1 MAATTTAAQPARAPG
16 TRRGLTGLRPDKW
29 ALLVLPALALLLV
42 VFVYPV
48 FDILRRSFTEPS
60 AGLENYRTFFDTPA
74 YVTILRRTFS
84 TAAIVTAV
92 CLALGYPYAY
102 LMTVVRPRWRLV
114 LLAVVLVPFW
124 TSLMVRT
131 YAWIVLLQDTGVVND
146 VLASLGIGRLSLIR
160 NTLGVTIGMTQ
171 ILLPFMVL
179 PLYST
184 MQGIDRRLLQAAEGL
199 GAPPRTAFLRVYVPL
214 SLPGVSAGVT
224 LVFILALGFYVT
236 PALLGSPQNALLS
249 QLVVQQ
255 VSQLLNFGSGGAM
268 AAILLVA
275 TLILFVLLSRVIR
288 PGRAFGAL
296 GSGR

>member
-1 MAATTTAAQPARAPG
+1 MAATAARAEAP
-16 TRRGLTGLRPDKW
+16 RGSRLTGRLAALRPNRW
-29 ALLVLPALALLLV
+29 ALLALPALALVLV
-42 VFVYPV
+42 AFAYPV
-48 FDILRRSFTEPS
+48 FDILRRSFTEPV
-60 AGLENYRTFFDTPA
+60 AGLDNYRQFFETPA
-74 YVTILRRTFS
+74 YVTILRRTFI
-84 TAAIVTAV
+84 TAAIVTVV
-92 CLALGYPYAY
+92 CLLLGYPYAY
-102 LMTVVRPRWRLV
+102 LMTIVRPRWRIV

-146 VLASLGIGRLSLIR
+146 VLDAMGVGRLSLIR
-160 NTLGVTIGMTQ
+160 NATGVTIGMTQ

-184 MQGIDRRLLQAAEGL
+184 MQGIDRRLLHAAEGL

-214 SLPGVSAGVT
+214 SLPGVTAGVT

-268 AAILLVA
+268 AAILLAA
-275 TLILFVLLSRVIR
+275 TLLLFALVSRVVR
-288 PGRAFGAL
+288 PGRAFSSL
-296 GSGR
+296 GSDT

>member
-1 MAATTTAAQPARAPG
+1 MAVGASRADVAGGSSTRWSLAR
-16 TRRGLTGLRPDKW
+16 LRPDGW
-29 ALLVLPALALLLV
+29 ALLVLPALALIV
-42 VFVYPV
+42 GAFGYPV

-60 AGLENYRTFFDTPA
+60 AGLDNYRLFFDTPA
-74 YVTILRRTFS
+74 YVTILRRTFV
-84 TAAIVTAV
+84 TAAIVTFV
-92 CLALGYPYAY
+92 CLLIGYPYAY
-102 LMTVVRPRWRLV
+102 LMTIVRDRWKMV

-131 YAWIVLLQDTGVVND
+131 YAWIVLLQDTGVIND
-146 VLASLGIGRLSLIR
+146 VIAALGIGRLSLIR

-199 GAPPRTAFLRVYVPL
+199 GARPRTAFLKVYVPL
-214 SLPGVSAGVT
+214 SLPGVTAGVT

-268 AAILLVA
+268 AAILLAA
-275 TLILFVLLSRVIR
+275 TLILFFLLSRVIR
-288 PGRAFGAL
+288 PSKAFGAL
-296 GSGR
+296 GSDG

>member
-1 MAATTTAAQPARAPG
+1 MASAAATEATGGSRSGGSLAR
-16 TRRGLTGLRPDKW
+16 LRPDRW
-29 ALLVLPALALLLV
+29 ALLILPALALLAV
-42 VFVYPV
+42 VFAYPV
-48 FDILRRSFTEPS
+48 LDILRRSFTEPA
-60 AGLENYRTFFDTPA
+60 AGLGNYEQFFGTPA
-74 YVTILRRTFS
+74 YVTILRRTFT
-84 TAAIVTAV
+84 TAAIVTGV
-92 CLALGYPYAY
+92 CLLLGYPYAY
-102 LMTVVRPRWRLV
+102 LMTVVRQRWRLV

-214 SLPGVSAGVT
+214 SLPGVTAGVT

-255 VSQLLNFGSGGAM
+255 VSQLLNFGAGGAM

-275 TLILFVLLSRVIR
+275 TLILFFLLSRVIR
-288 PGRAFGAL
+288 PSRAFGAL
-296 GSGR
+296 GSES

>member
-1 MAATTTAAQPARAPG
+1 MAVTTAPGRSPRGARGSGRLGA
-16 TRRGLTGLRPDKW
+16 LRANRW
-29 ALLVLPALALLLV
+29 ALLAIPALALVLV
-42 VFVYPV
+42 TFAYPV
-48 FDILRRSFTEPS
+48 FDILRRSFTEPVG
-60 AGLENYRTFFDTPA
+60 GLGNYEQFFETPA
-74 YVTILRRTFS
+74 YVKILRRTFM

-92 CLALGYPYAY
+92 CLLLGYPYAY
-102 LMTVVRPRWRLV
+102 LMTVVKPRWRIV

-146 VLASLGIGRLSLIR
+146 VLAALGIGRVSLIR

-184 MQGIDRRLLQAAEGL
+184 MQGIDRRLLHAAEGL
-199 GAPPRTAFLRVYVPL
+199 GAPPRTAFLRVYLPL
-214 SLPGVSAGVT
+214 SMPGVTAGAT

-255 VSQLLNFGSGGAM
+255 VSQLLNFGMGGAM
-268 AAILLVA
+268 AAILLVVTA
-275 TLILFVLLSRVIR
+275 VVFLLLSRIVR
-288 PGRAFGAL
+288 PSRAFGAL
-296 GSGR
+296 GSDS

>member
-1 MAATTTAAQPARAPG
+1 MALSAARAETARASRSG
-16 TRRGLTGLRPDKW
+16 GRLAALRPTRW
-29 ALLVLPALALLLV
+29 SLLVVPALALLAIA
-42 VFVYPV
+42 FAYPV
-48 FDILRRSFTEPS
+48 FDILRRSFTEP
-60 AGLENYRTFFDTPA
+60 ATGLENYRLFFDTPA
-74 YVTILRRTFS
+74 YVTILRRTFV
-84 TAAIVTAV
+84 TALIVTAV
-92 CLALGYPYAY
+92 CLTLGYPYAY
-102 LMTVVRPRWRLV
+102 LMTVVRPRWRVV

-131 YAWIVLLQDTGVVND
+131 YSWIVLLQDTGVIND
-146 VLASLGIGRLSLIR
+146 VLAALGIGRLSLIR

-199 GAPPRTAFLRVYVPL
+199 GARPLTAFWRVYVPL
-214 SLPGVSAGVT
+214 SLPGVTAGVT

-249 QLVVQQ
+249 QLIVQQ
-255 VSQLLNFGSGGAM
+255 VSQLLNFGAGGAM

-275 TLILFVLLSRVIR
+275 TLVLFAAVSRIVR
-288 PGRAFGAL
+288 PSRAFGAV
-296 GSGR
+296 GGDR

>member
-1 MAATTTAAQPARAPG
+1 MAVGARRADLAG
-16 TRRGLTGLRPDKW
+16 GSGARRSLARLRPDGW
-29 ALLVLPALALLLV
+29 ALLVLPALALVLGA
-42 VFVYPV
+42 FAYPV

-60 AGLENYRTFFDTPA
+60 VGIENYRLFFDTPA
-74 YVTILRRTFS
+74 YVTILRRTFV
-84 TAAIVTAV
+84 TAAIVTFV
-92 CLALGYPYAY
+92 CLLIGYPYAY
-102 LMTVVRPRWRLV
+102 LMTVVKDRWKLV

-131 YAWIVLLQDTGVVND
+131 YAWIVLLQDTGVIND
-146 VLASLGIGRLSLIR
+146 ALAALGIGRLSLIR

-199 GAPPRTAFLRVYVPL
+199 GARPRTAFLKVYVPL
-214 SLPGVSAGVT
+214 SLPGVTAGVT

-268 AAILLVA
+268 AAILLAA
-275 TLILFVLLSRVIR
+275 TLILFFLLSRVIR
-288 PGRAFGAL
+288 PSRAFGAL
-296 GSGR
+296 GSDG

>member
-1 MAATTTAAQPARAPG
+1 MAVTAARPGSARGSGSGRALS
-16 TRRGLTGLRPDKW
+16 RLRPDRW
-29 ALLVLPALALLLV
+29 SVLVLPALALLLIT
-42 VFVYPV
+42 FAYPV
-48 FDILRRSFTEPS
+48 FDILRRSFTEPV
-60 AGLENYRTFFDTPA
+60 AGLENYRMFFETPA
-74 YVTILRRTFS
+74 YVTILRRTFV
-84 TAAIVTAV
+84 TAAIVTV
-92 CLALGYPYAY
+92 VSLVLGYPYAY
-102 LMTVVRPRWRLV
+102 LMTIVRPRWRLV

-146 VLASLGIGRLSLIR
+146 VLDALGIGRLSLIR
-160 NTLGVTIGMTQ
+160 NTVGVTIGMTQ

-199 GAPPRTAFLRVYVPL
+199 GARPLTAFLRVYVPL
-214 SLPGVSAGVT
+214 SLPGVTAGVT

-255 VSQLLNFGSGGAM
+255 VSQLLNFGGGGAM

-275 TLILFVLLSRVIR
+275 TLVLFALVSRVIR
-288 PGRAFGAL
+288 PGRAFGA
-296 GSGR
+296 GGDG

>member
-1 MAATTTAAQPARAPG
+1 MAATAARVDAPRGAR
-16 TRRGLTGLRPDKW
+16 RRGRLGALRANRW
-29 ALLVLPALALLLV
+29 ALLALPALALVLV
-42 VFVYPV
+42 AFAYPV
-48 FDILRRSFTEPS
+48 FDILRRSFTEPV
-60 AGLENYRTFFDTPA
+60 AGLDNYQQFFDTPA
-74 YVTILRRTFS
+74 YLKILRRTFV
-84 TAAIVTAV
+84 TATIVTVV

-102 LMTVVRPRWRLV
+102 LMTVVRPRWRIV

-146 VLASLGIGRLSLIR
+146 ILAALGIGRLSLIR
-160 NTLGVTIGMTQ
+160 NTVGVTIGMTQ

-184 MQGIDRRLLQAAEGL
+184 MQGIDRRLLHAAEGL

-214 SLPGVSAGVT
+214 SMPGVTAGAT

-255 VSQLLNFGSGGAM
+255 VSQLLNFGMGGAM
-268 AAILLVA
+268 AAILLAVTA
-275 TLILFVLLSRVIR
+275 IVFLLVSRVVR
-288 PGRAFGAL
+288 PGRALGAT
-296 GSGR
+296 GSDS